1 MAFYGHAYITFTSLA
16 FQVLRA
22 MRASCIRPHTVRP
35 CHNSQI
41 TQPSTTKY
49 VDIGTAVYWF
59 PPSSLICCRTCGI
72 CLLIV
77 TEYVS
82 QVRKW

>member
-22 MRASCIRPHTVRP
+22 MRASALTLFSPVK
-35 CHNSQI
+35 NSQI

-59 PPSSLICCRTCGI
+59 SP
-72 CLLIV
+72 
-77 TEYVS
+77 
-82 QVRKW
+82 